1 MENNIDNSDKFH
13 VRVLKFTLICSIIKK
28 VETPIRGK
36 NDFNGMYESLYGRND
51 RARFF
56 KRR

>member
-1 MENNIDNSDKFH
+1 MENNIDKSDKFH

-36 NDFNGMYESLYGRND
+36 NDFNGMYESLCGRNGGT
-51 RARFF
+51 
-56 KRR
+56 